1 MFTSLRNSLEAHL
14 SLLENAGAHTIL
26 LPSDVPPVVD
36 QILAVRP
43 MERASLGEVNDFLGN
58 DEVSVFPF
66 DLTFDEAKN
75 RTFCILHTSGST
87 GIPKP
92 VKVAYGTLA
101 ANDAHQMIPSLG
113 GRETLMTYLQGK
125 RYFLALPLF
134 HAACINFAIVF
145 NVFSGVIPVIPPPKP
160 ITADLANEVFLHG
173 NLDGALMAPA
183 LIIDCFNNDE
193 FCVNMVKH
201 VKFLSYVGGALP
213 AEVGDPVAKR
223 VKLMAVIGSCET
235 ALHPLEMHDDP
246 EDWQYFSFSPFLGHS
261 FEPYGEDGVSELTLV
276 KDPKYELFQGV
287 FCTFP
292 EKDVFNTS
300 DLFRQHPHKANK
312 WAFSARSDDI
322 IAFTTAEKLNP
333 ITMEGII
340 SANPYVKS
348 ALIGGQ
354 GQFQASLLI
363 EPRVY
368 PETIEEEE
376 QLLQKVWPSVLR
388 ANQSCPAHGKIMKG
402 FVIFTD
408 KDKPLPRAGKDTV
421 QRQGALKLYE
431 EEFKALYSQMKPH
444 IANGQSSRAS
454 AVKPKDV
461 RVNGH
466 NDPITTNGVASRKSN
481 DGQQLITITV
491 AELDSLIE
499 QSVEKHLEA
508 ALSQI
513 FSGLIERYS
522 KGFSSVVPTVTNG
535 MFTGAAKEPGL
546 AQALAQQSKR
556 KSPASIPFINGS
568 FPSKDDRT
576 KIRNMIYDHLKENII
591 LDQFDDS
598 SDMFKAGLDSV
609 SVAPLLNSINAFLIK
624 NKPEAELLTLKL
636 VYEDGITV
644 DGLLKCCGL

>member
-1 MFTSLRNSLEAHL
+1 MFSSLRNSLEAHL

-26 LPSDVPPVVD
+26 LPNEIPPVVN
-36 QILAVRP
+36 QILGARP
-43 MERASLGEVNDFLGN
+43 MERISFGEVNDFLS
-58 DEVSVFPF
+58 DEEVPLFPF

-92 VKVAYGTLA
+92 IRVAYGTLA
-101 ANDAHQMIPSLG
+101 ANDAHQLIPSLG

-134 HAACINFAIVF
+134 HAACINFAVVF

-173 NLDGALMAPA
+173 NLDGALMAPS

-213 AEVGDPVAKR
+213 AEVGDLVAKR

-261 FEPYGEDGVSELTLV
+261 FQPYGEDGVSELTLV

-300 DLFRQHPHKANK
+300 DLFRQHPQKANK
-312 WAFSARSDDI
+312 WAFNARSDDI

-340 SANPYVKS
+340 STNPYVKS

-363 EPRVY
+363 EPRIC
-368 PETIEEEE
+368 PETKEEEE
-376 QLLQKVWPSVLR
+376 QLMQKIWPSVLK

-402 FVIFTD
+402 FVIFTG
-408 KDKPLPRAGKDTV
+408 KNNPLPRAGKDTV

-431 EEFKALYSQMKPH
+431 EEFKALYSKMKPH
-444 IANGQSSRAS
+444 IANGQSSGTP
-454 AVKPKDV
+454 AVDTKEV
-461 RVNGH
+461 RVNGQ
-466 NDPITTNGVASRKSN
+466 DSTITTNGVASRKPKN
-481 DGQQLITITV
+481 GQQLITITAV
-491 AELDSLIE
+491 ELDLLIE
-499 QSVEKHLEA
+499 QSVRKHLEA
-508 ALSQI
+508 VLIQI
-513 FSGLIERYS
+513 FSGLKENTF
-522 KGFSSVVPTVTNG
+522 KGSSSVMPASTNG
-535 MFTGAAKEPGL
+535 TYTKEPQV
-546 AQALAQQSKR
+546 AQAPTQQSKV
-556 KSPASIPFINGS
+556 KTPAPIPVLNGS
-568 FPSKDDRT
+568 SQPEDDRS
-576 KIRNMIYDHLKENII
+576 KMRNMIYDHLKENII
-591 LDQFDDS
+591 LDHFNDS

-609 SVAPLLNSINAFLIK
+609 SVAPLLNGINAFLIK